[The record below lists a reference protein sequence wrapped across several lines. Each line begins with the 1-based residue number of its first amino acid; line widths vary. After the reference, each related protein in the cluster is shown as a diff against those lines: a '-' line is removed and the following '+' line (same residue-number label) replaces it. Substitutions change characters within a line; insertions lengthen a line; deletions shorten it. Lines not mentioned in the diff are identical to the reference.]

1 MGKDYPEQLACG
13 MHPHSVK
20 DLYYWTCRPGQ
31 PYNTVVDIA
40 PHLDAKVAAMSANK
54 AQGPAGAHG
63 RRLKER
69 LASQGKYLP
78 ALGDDDEEADRQ
90 YIRLFG
96 LQEYQRL
103 GAPYGLDYARGVLL
117 HAARWNLYRRD
128 ERSGDRAL
136 HRRTRQGLGL
146 RGGLHVGN

>member
-1 MGKDYPEQLACG
+1 MGKDYPEQLVCG
-13 MHPHSVK
+13 IQPHSVK

-31 PYNTVVDIA
+31 PYNTIVDISDY
-40 PHLDAKVAAMSANK
+40 LDEKVAAMSANK

-69 LASQGKYLP
+69 LAREGKRLP

-96 LQEYQRL
+96 LEEYQRI
-103 GAPYGLDYARGVLL
+103 GERYGLDYAEAYYYMPPGGTFTGSMSGVDIERYIAE
-117 HAARWNLYRRD
+117 HAEDLP
-128 ERSGDRAL
+128 
-136 HRRTRQGLGL
+136 
-146 RGGLHVGN
+146 